1 MHKKEL
7 TNLIDSFNDKE
18 NAFNLQPVTYENIEK
33 SIKIIRIDRIRS
45 YTCILNKSS
54 LVAPTT
60 FIINN
65 LIKINQFPDT

>member
-7 TNLIDSFNDKE
+7 TDLIDSFNNKE

-65 LIKINQFPDT
+65 LIKINQFPDI

>member
-18 NAFNLQPVTYENIEK
+18 IAFNLQPVTYENIEK
-33 SIKIIRIDRIRS
+33 SIKVIRIDRIRS
-45 YTCILNKSS
+45 CTCILNRSS

-65 LIKINQFPDT
+65 FIEINQFPDT